1 MHARMQSYQA
11 KIAMKQRQSTVEP
24 VIGTLVNFLG
34 MKRVNT
40 IGRVQANK
48 CLTMAAIAYNLKK
61 LLKHS
66 IERPKN
72 IIEQAVSNQIRVI
85 DGLYMIKNAS
95 MVFRTVITHEMVQL
109 VKFNTTLNWISGSK

>member
-1 MHARMQSYQA
+1 MQSYQA

-34 MKRVNT
+34 MKRLNT

-61 LLKHS
+61 LVKHS

-72 IIEQAVSNQIRVI
+72 IIEQAVLNQKRVI
-85 DGLYMIKNAS
+85 DSLNMIKNVS

-109 VKFNTTLNWISGSK
+109 VKFNTTLNTISCSK